1 MTAVT
6 KKKII
11 VNSPK
16 LWRPLIDIRDVIQAY
31 EKAIECNSNISGVF
45 NLSGV
50 NYTIGKLG
58 KLIYNKLNEMNLDV
72 SLELLDV
79 KYILNY
85 KVSTDKIC
93 DELNFIPNYK
103 PIDTVNEILENIDI
117 ETFNFNDNSFYNIQT
132 FKEII

>member
-1 MTAVT
+1 MSRNIELRSLLD
-6 KKKII
+6 K
-11 VNSPK
+11 
-16 LWRPLIDIRDVIQAY
+16 Y
-31 EKAIECNSNISGVF
+31 EKEGI
-45 NLSGV
+45 
-50 NYTIGKLG
+50 
-58 KLIYNKLNEMNLDV
+58 IYNKLNEMNLDV

-79 KYILNY
+79 KDIRNY